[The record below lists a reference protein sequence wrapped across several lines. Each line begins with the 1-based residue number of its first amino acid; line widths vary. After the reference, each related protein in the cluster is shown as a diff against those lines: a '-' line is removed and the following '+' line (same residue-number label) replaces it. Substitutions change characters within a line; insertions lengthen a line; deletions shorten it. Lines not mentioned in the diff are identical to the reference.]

1 MGRREAKELLDER
14 DDRVASQTKVSH
26 LSRQGSSIV
35 RLSRCWVAHPFGDLE
50 GNVLPILTDVCWGP
64 AAGVKKMDIF
74 TLIFF
79 ATISLNFLLTLF
91 FLNSPPSKPLELS
104 LFTWHDTWK
113 LYHQNGRAFCSL
125 ASSIIREVDG
135 RTPWVIL
142 PAMPSVAAGQPVV
155 DRLPTTW
162 GLP

>member
-1 MGRREAKELLDER
+1 MRSSRFHWPVCCPSSKNVVGYL
-14 DDRVASQTKVSH
+14 VAGKMLVLVES
-26 LSRQGSSIV
+26 V
-35 RLSRCWVAHPFGDLE
+35 R
-50 GNVLPILTDVCWGP
+50 
-64 AAGVKKMDIF
+64 KMDIF
-74 TLIFF
+74 TLIF

-91 FLNSPPSKPLELS
+91 FLNFPPSKALELS
-104 LFTWHDTWK
+104 LFTWHDTWT
-113 LYHQNGRAFCSL
+113 LYHRNGRTLCSL

-135 RTPWVIL
+135 RTPLVIL